1 MDAIDRRVKVFWPEE
16 NAFFTGIVSK
26 YDRKTEKHTVTY
38 DDGDVEE
45 VTLAKE
51 RMEWLEPGGDSLH
64 PGVGECHRP
73 RQRRRVRPSQ
83 APGKFILTLV
93 YAIRL
98 TS

>member
-45 VTLAKE
+45 VTLVKE

-64 PGVGECHRP
+64 PASENVIVHANGDVSDP
-73 RQRRRVRPSQ
+73 AKPPVSYI
-83 APGKFILTLV
+83 F
-93 YAIRL
+93 
-98 TS
+98 